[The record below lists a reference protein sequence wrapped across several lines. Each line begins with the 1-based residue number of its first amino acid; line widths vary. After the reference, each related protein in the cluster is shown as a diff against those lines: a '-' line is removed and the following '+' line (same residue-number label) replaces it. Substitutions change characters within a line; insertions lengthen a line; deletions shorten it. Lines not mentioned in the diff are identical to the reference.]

1 MQRVHNPS
9 TGIIIVK
16 ITVND
21 LIFFNWFDGPADIA
35 YRVQDNIIHML
46 TVLSYSS
53 RFYQCQIGKVIHK
66 ALKQATATPS

>member
-21 LIFFNWFDGPADIA
+21 LIFFNRILLLGLYALNKSDHNPTNFVAFYNDS
-35 YRVQDNIIHML
+35 
-46 TVLSYSS
+46 TSY
-53 RFYQCQIGKVIHK
+53 
-66 ALKQATATPS
+66 